1 MTIALIEDDEA
12 ALESLRLLLE
22 GRGFAVRGYASAEA
36 FLASLPAG
44 QPACVVSDVRLP
56 GLSGLD
62 LQRTLSAQGRDVPVI
77 LITGH
82 GDIAMAVTA
91 MQEGA
96 LDFVEKPYDAEHLI
110 RSIERALAAG
120 EELKSRDS
128 QRRELMDRLAELS
141 PRQTEVMHLVAQG
154 LSNKQIAARLGISP
168 RTVENYRAW
177 VMERMGATNVAELV
191 RKVLMLEVSDPAGQT
206 PSHKRR

>member
-22 GRGFAVRGYASAEA
+22 GRGLSVRGFATAEA
-36 FLASLPAG
+36 FLAGLSGG

-56 GLSGLD
+56 ALSGVD
-62 LQRTLSAQGRDVPVI
+62 LQRALKAQGNDVPVI

-91 MQEGA
+91 MKEGA
-96 LDFVEKPYDAEHLI
+96 FDFVEKPYDADYLI
-110 RSIERALAAG
+110 ANIERALTAG
-120 EELKSRDS
+120 QELRSKESHRQD
-128 QRRELMDRLAELS
+128 LVARLAELS
-141 PRQTEVMHLVAQG
+141 PRQEQVMHLVAEG
-154 LSNKQIAARLGISP
+154 LSNKEIALRLGISP

-177 VMERMGATNVAELV
+177 VMERMGAANLAELV
-191 RKVLMLEVSDPAGQT
+191 RKVLIIERED
-206 PSHKRR
+206 

>member
-22 GRGFAVRGYASAEA
+22 GRGLSVRGFASAEA
-36 FLASLPAG
+36 LLAGLSAG

-56 GLSGLD
+56 GLSGVD
-62 LQRTLSAQGRDVPVI
+62 LQRALKAQGNDVPVI

-91 MQEGA
+91 MKEGA
-96 LDFVEKPYDAEHLI
+96 FDFVEKPYDADYLI
-110 RSIERALAAG
+110 ANIQRAVAAG
-120 EELKSRDS
+120 QELRSKENER
-128 QRRELMDRLAELS
+128 QELIARLAELS
-141 PRQTEVMHLVAQG
+141 PRQKEVMHLVVYG
-154 LSNKQIAARLGISP
+154 LSNKEIALRLGISP

-177 VMERMGATNVAELV
+177 VMERMGAANLAALV
-191 RKVLMLEVSDPAGQT
+191 RKVLIIERES
-206 PSHKRR
+206 

>member
-22 GRGFAVRGYASAEA
+22 GRGLAVRGFVSAEG
-36 FLASLPAG
+36 FLASLAEK

-62 LQRTLSAQGRDVPVI
+62 LQRTLKAQGRNVPVI

-82 GDIAMAVTA
+82 GDISMAVMA
-91 MQEGA
+91 MKEGA
-96 LDFVEKPYDAEHLI
+96 LDFVEKPYDVEYLI
-110 RSIERALAAG
+110 RSIEKALAAG
-120 EELKSRDS
+120 EQFKSRES

-154 LSNKQIAARLGISP
+154 LSNKQIALRLGISP

-177 VMERMGATNVAELV
+177 VMERMGAANVAELV
-191 RKVLMLEVSDPAGQT
+191 RKVLMIERAF
-206 PSHKRR
+206 

>member
-22 GRGFAVRGYASAEA
+22 GHGLVVRGFLSAEV
-36 FLASLPAG
+36 FLASLANE

-56 GLSGLD
+56 GLSGVD
-62 LQRTLSAQGRDVPVI
+62 LHRTLKAQGRNVPVI

-82 GDIAMAVTA
+82 GDIAMAVMA
-91 MQEGA
+91 MKEGA
-96 LDFVEKPYDAEHLI
+96 LDFVEKPYDAEYLI
-110 RSIERALAAG
+110 RSIEKALAAG
-120 EELKSRDS
+120 EELKSREG

-141 PRQTEVMHLVAQG
+141 PRQKEVMDLVAQG
-154 LSNKQIAARLGISP
+154 LSNKQIALRLGISP

-177 VMERMGATNVAELV
+177 VMERMGAANVAELV
-191 RKVLMLEVSDPAGQT
+191 RKVLTIEQAS
-206 PSHKRR
+206 